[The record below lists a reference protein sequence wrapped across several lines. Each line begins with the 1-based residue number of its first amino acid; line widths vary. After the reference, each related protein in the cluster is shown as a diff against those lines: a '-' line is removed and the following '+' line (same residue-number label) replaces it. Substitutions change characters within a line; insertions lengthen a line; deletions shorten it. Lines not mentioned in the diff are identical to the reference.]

1 VNVKIVN
8 VTLVSVNKMS
18 QQETK
23 KKTLR
28 KKVFPKQHRI
38 GDLNLKIWKIKK
50 RIAKNQEI
58 IEKRNEESKAAHDL
72 LMKLKNKH
80 FPKKKSSRDKLKIK
94 KKK

>member
-1 VNVKIVN
+1 
-8 VTLVSVNKMS
+8 MS

-23 KKTLR
+23 KKTLQR
-28 KKVFPKQHRI
+28 KVFPKQHRI

-50 RIAKNQEI
+50 EIAKKQ
-58 IEKRNEESKAAHDL
+58 KESKAAHDL
-72 LMKLKNKH
+72 LMKLKNKY